1 MPMVAVKQPYV
12 LFVVN
17 DDTPQ
22 HPRAEQDNLGT
33 MICFH
38 SRYNLGDE
46 HSFHEPDDFLM
57 DLLEKK
63 LGEYEKSEKKI

>member
-46 HSFHEPDDFLM
+46 HSFHEPDDFLNNS
-57 DLLEKK
+57 DLP
-63 LGEYEKSEKKI
+63 

>member
-46 HSFHEPDDFLM
+46 HSFHEPDDF
-57 DLLEKK
+57 
-63 LGEYEKSEKKI
+63 